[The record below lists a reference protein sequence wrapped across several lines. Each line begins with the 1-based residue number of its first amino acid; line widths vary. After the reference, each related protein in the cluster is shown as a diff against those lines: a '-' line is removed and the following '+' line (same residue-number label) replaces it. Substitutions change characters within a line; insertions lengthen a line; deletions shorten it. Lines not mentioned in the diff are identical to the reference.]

1 MRDYVIGV
9 YQNEQQA
16 AEAVEVLKKKG
27 YTTEEISVIAKTPN
41 DLSEIT
47 EEVKPSTKDGAIAGA
62 ATGGAIG
69 MAAMIVG
76 LPAVSVPGIGA
87 LLAAGP
93 ILTTLG
99 GAAAGAS
106 SGAGGLLHALMNIGL
121 PEDDALR
128 YSNEV
133 EDGKILVFLQPKE

>member
-1 MRDYVIGV
+1 MRNHVIGV

-16 AEAVEVLKKKG
+16 AEAVEELKKKG
-27 YTTEEISVIAKTPN
+27 YKTEEISVIAKNPN
-41 DLSEIT
+41 GLPGIT
-47 EEVKPSTKDGAIAGA
+47 EELKPSTKDGAIAGA

-76 LPAVSVPGIGA
+76 LPAVLVPGFGA

-106 SGAGGLLHALMNIGL
+106 SGAGGLVHALMNLGL
-121 PEDDALR
+121 PEAEALR
-128 YSNEV
+128 YSNDAEN
-133 EDGKILVFLQPKE
+133 GKILVFLQPQE